1 MELSYRSSLT
11 YLPELLADVAHVTN
25 DFCRDVIHKVHV
37 QTKFTEIEIGQFK
50 NMSSGPPSKRLKQ
63 AVLSFANKPT
73 AVGKT

>member
-37 QTKFTEIEIGQFK
+37 QTKFT
-50 NMSSGPPSKRLKQ
+50 
-63 AVLSFANKPT
+63 
-73 AVGKT
+73 